1 MTVNSMLV
9 VGDRALEIV
18 YGDEDLEAKYAAAVN
33 SLAQALGSDVQTY
46 SIVVP
51 NSTQFYGP
59 EDLRSGSTDQQALIE
74 NVYNNLDSGII
85 SVDAYSALRSHI
97 DEYIYFRTDHHWT
110 QLGAYYAY
118 TAFCEAAGL
127 EAVPLDEFESGQVTN
142 SNDGSTS
149 FLGTLYNNVAQASPT
164 AKAAM
169 EANPDTVTYYMPI
182 VETNATSY
190 QSLENGELYGAWNGV
205 TTVASSVGDSYLYMA
220 FLGGD
225 QPIEIIETD
234 VDNDKV
240 CIVLKESYGNAFAP
254 FLTSHYSKVVV
265 VDPREFNNSED
276 PSLYLPDLAQLVGA
290 TDLIVINYPFIPVN
304 EYYITRLNRLAGPI
318 K

>member
-1 MTVNSMLV
+1 
-9 VGDRALEIV
+9 
-18 YGDEDLEAKYAAAVN
+18 
-33 SLAQALGSDVQTY
+33 
-46 SIVVP
+46 
-51 NSTQFYGP
+51 
-59 EDLRSGSTDQQALIE
+59 
-74 NVYNNLDSGII
+74 
-85 SVDAYSALRSHI
+85 
-97 DEYIYFRTDHHWT
+97 
-110 QLGAYYAY
+110 
-118 TAFCEAAGL
+118 
-127 EAVPLDEFESGQVTN
+127 
-142 SNDGSTS
+142 
-149 FLGTLYNNVAQASPT
+149 
-164 AKAAM
+164 M

-225 QPIEIIETD
+225 QP
-234 VDNDKV
+234 
-240 CIVLKESYGNAFAP
+240 LKSSRR
-254 FLTSHYSKVVV
+254 TWTTTRSVSCSKSPTAMPLLPSSRATTARWLWSN
-265 VDPREFNNSED
+265 PREFNNSED